1 MSSEF
6 QKDQFTISTDPAK
19 LDLDVIYGYLSRSY
33 WAAGRPRETVE
44 KSIKHS
50 LCFGVYDGS
59 KQIGFAR
66 VITDFATF
74 AYLADVFILEE
85 YQGQGLGKWLVSVI
99 MGHPDLQG
107 LRRWSLATRDAH
119 ELYRQYGFT
128 ELKTPDRWMEIFRPT
143 NPNN

>member
-1 MSSEF
+1 MSPEF